1 MLKSYLVHNQDR
13 YQIDY
18 RLTGSRYELF
28 ALIRPIDPHRGRVL
42 ECHVYDSGKI
52 CVAAGQEPTTMDRA
66 EAIAHMWMH
75 GYSAYIRDPQG
86 KFPNGAC
93 RVNV

>member
-1 MLKSYLVHNQDR
+1 MIKSYLVHGRDR
-13 YQIDY
+13 YQIEY
-18 RLTGSRYELF
+18 RPTGSKFELF
-28 ALIRPIDPHRGRVL
+28 APTRPTNPHGGGVL
-42 ECHVYDSGKI
+42 QSHVYENDKI
-52 CVAAGQEPTTMDRA
+52 CVAVGQEPTTMDRA

-93 RVNV
+93 RVDV